1 MRIAEIHIYAHDL
14 PVKNGPYTMAKAE
27 VYSLDTT
34 LVKVVADNGL
44 VGWGETCPVGPT
56 YAEAHAAG
64 ARAALAQMA
73 PGLIGYECWPA
84 TLHRQMDAQLNGHNY
99 AKAALDIAV
108 HDLLGKHLGVS
119 VADLLGGAVVD
130 RVPSYYATGVGAPDD
145 IARLAKKS
153 WTRLSTI
160 ADQGGRPA
168 G

>member
-73 PGLIGYECWPA
+73 PGLIGCECWPPRC
-84 TLHRQMDAQLNGHNY
+84 TVRWM
-99 AKAALDIAV
+99 
-108 HDLLGKHLGVS
+108 
-119 VADLLGGAVVD
+119 
-130 RVPSYYATGVGAPDD
+130 PS
-145 IARLAKKS
+145 
-153 WTRLSTI
+153 
-160 ADQGGRPA
+160 
-168 G
+168 